1 MENKKPK
8 QVNPNT
14 APPHEFIKYVDEL
27 EIYVNKLEEQLR
39 LYGVS
44 NYPSELYPVLAK
56 IEHINSLGKSSWYEV
71 VYFDKHW
78 RCYDGS
84 STFKDGEKV
93 VKWRYCKDCL

>member
-27 EIYVNKLEEQLR
+27 EAYVNKLEQQLR

-44 NYPSELYPVLAK
+44 NRRELLIDFCSKVEETLEMYGHLAPNEAY
-56 IEHINSLGKSSWYEV
+56 IDEYL
-71 VYFDKHW
+71 
-78 RCYDGS
+78 
-84 STFKDGEKV
+84 KDN
-93 VKWRYCKDCL
+93 